1 MELLVISWQRTPSPG
16 LTVKGGKNL
25 LHALHSA
32 QACARVGEGVPRAWV
47 CDEKLLPPTGPALK
61 FSLKPERSPKPV
73 STTETLRSRETHSC
87 FLLFNLSAFE
97 KQIAKFISGHLTFAK
112 MISID
117 SNGSLLGQD

>member
-47 CDEKLLPPTGPALK
+47 CDENLLPPTGPAPK
-61 FSLKPERSPKPV
+61 SSLKPEAQNLYLQP
-73 STTETLRSRETHSC
+73 TTRSRETHNC

-97 KQIAKFISGHLTFAK
+97 KQTAKFISGHLTFAK